1 MESCILKIYLM
12 NFNEIS
18 NVDYYIKT
26 ICKELNN
33 SFSQQEVDLLVGWC
47 NDKVD
52 LIALEFHLRKKH
64 KNNILSF
71 TFLMLSSLAES
82 IPQNQ
87 HMYVNKFKA
96 SILTI
101 FKVFLIAFFNLII
114 YELKRLFLVRQI
126 KEHARCM
133 K

>member
-1 MESCILKIYLM
+1 
-12 NFNEIS
+12 
-18 NVDYYIKT
+18 
-26 ICKELNN
+26 
-33 SFSQQEVDLLVGWC
+33 
-47 NDKVD
+47 
-52 LIALEFHLRKKH
+52 
-64 KNNILSF
+64 
-71 TFLMLSSLAES
+71 MLSSLAES

-114 YELKRLFLVRQI
+114 YEFKRLFLVRQI